1 MTLLPHL
8 AARLFGTPL
17 MIHRPKLE
25 VILAVLG
32 PRIGLSQAESLE
44 YMPPTRPSPVLAPGI
59 AILPV
64 HGSLVRRTGGLEA
77 ASGLASYQS
86 LTELL
91 DEAILD
97 PGIAAILLDIDSP
110 GGESGGVFDLAERI
124 RVGAQKKPIWAVAN
138 DMACSAAYAIA
149 SGATRVFVTRTG
161 CVGSIGV
168 IAMHA
173 DQSVKDAQEGMHY
186 TTVFAGKRKNDMNPH
201 VPLSSEAHALLQTEV
216 DRIYELFLEIVSRHR
231 GLSLDAVRA
240 TEAGLFFGADAVS
253 AGLADSVGNL
263 EDALTELVTSLQPA
277 EKHRSRGRAP
287 AFLSH
292 PPLEISMND
301 HTDHLVGGSDNA
313 DPASPPAQDTPA
325 TLTVEDA
332 QEIAELCHLAGFPE
346 RTARYLATRTAPALV
361 RRELLSDRAQS
372 TEISSRIAPQSL
384 QSTSQPL
391 DNNPIVMAA
400 RARAGKE
407 K

>member
-1 MTLLPHL
+1 MSLLPHL

-17 MIHRPKLE
+17 LIHRPKLE

-32 PRIGLSQAESLE
+32 PRIGLAQMESSE
-44 YMPPTRPSPVLAPGI
+44 FMPVARSAPMLAPGI

-64 HGSLVRRTGGLEA
+64 HGSLVRRSGGLDA
-77 ASGLASYQS
+77 ASGLTSYQS

-124 RVGAQKKPIWAVAN
+124 RAGTQRKPIWAVAN

-149 SGATRVFVTRTG
+149 SGATRLFVTRTG

-173 DQSVKDAQEGMHY
+173 DQSVKDAQEGLHY

-216 DRIYELFLEIVSRHR
+216 DRLYALFLETVSRHR
-231 GLSLDAVRA
+231 GLSSDAVRA

-253 AGLADSVGNL
+253 IGLADAVGNL
-263 EDALTELVTSLQPA
+263 DEALNELVASLEPGS
-277 EKHRSRGRAP
+277 KKPRGRSP
-287 AFLSH
+287 ALLSH
-292 PPLEISMND
+292 PSLEISMND
-301 HTDHLVGGSDNA
+301 HTAPAIGGSDNA
-313 DPASPPAQDTPA
+313 DPAGPSAQHTPA
-325 TLTVEDA
+325 TLTVEEA
-332 QEIAELCHLAGFPE
+332 QEIAELCQLAGFPE
-346 RTARYLATRTAPALV
+346 RTARYLATRTAPVLV

-372 TEISSRIAPQSL
+372 TEISSRIAPPSL
-384 QSTSQPL
+384 QNTSQPL
-391 DNNPIVMAA
+391 DNNPVVMAA

>member
-25 VILAVLG
+25 VILSVLG
-32 PRIGLSQAESLE
+32 PRIGLPQTESAEYTPLL
-44 YMPPTRPSPVLAPGI
+44 RPALALTPGI
-59 AILPV
+59 VLLPV

-77 ASGLASYQS
+77 ASGLTSYQS
-86 LTELL
+86 LAEQM
-91 DEAILD
+91 DAAIAD
-97 PGIAAILLDIDSP
+97 PSISAILLDIDSP

-124 RVGAQKKPIWAVAN
+124 RSGTQKKPIWAVAN

-149 SGATRVFVTRTG
+149 SAATRVYVTRTG
-161 CVGSIGV
+161 GVGSIGV

-173 DQSVKDAQEGMHY
+173 DQSVKDAQEGIHY
-186 TTVFAGKRKNDMNPH
+186 TPVFAGKRKNDMNPH
-201 VPLSSEAHALLQTEV
+201 MPLSSEAHALLQAEV
-216 DRIYELFLEIVSRHR
+216 DRLYGLFVEMVASHRH
-231 GLSLDAVRA
+231 LSLEAIRA
-240 TEAGLFFGADAVS
+240 TEASLFFGADAV
-253 AGLADSVGNL
+253 AVGLADAVGNL
-263 EDALTELVTSLQPA
+263 DQALNELVTSLELSSKKP
-277 EKHRSRGRAP
+277 RGRAP
-287 AFLSH
+287 ALLSH
-292 PPLEISMND
+292 PSLEISMND
-301 HTDHLVGGSDNA
+301 PTDHPVGGSNNA
-313 DPASPPAQDTPA
+313 DPARPLAQNTHP

-346 RTARYLATRTAPALV
+346 RTARYLSTRSSPAHV

-372 TEISSRIAPQSL
+372 PEIASHIVPQTL
-384 QSTSQPL
+384 QNASQPL
-391 DNNPIVMAA
+391 DNNPVVMAA